1 MLNHARFS
9 VWLGGTS
16 LDCDVFRGAVI
27 RSQELES
34 RSQEVVGV
42 SAKREWANGRMGET
56 GESAKRGVPLE
67 RYLNWE
73 LPRVEP
79 FRQCYRLPTTFR
91 AVTE

>member
-27 RSQELES
+27 GSQELES

-42 SAKREWANGRMGET
+42 SAKREW
-56 GESAKRGVPLE
+56 AKRGVPLE

>member
-42 SAKREWANGRMGET
+42 SAKREWAKRRNRRVGET
-56 GESAKRGVPLE
+56 ASSVGAISKLGTAAR
-67 RYLNWE
+67 
-73 LPRVEP
+73 
-79 FRQCYRLPTTFR
+79 
-91 AVTE
+91 